1 MHYPSAFDEAYNAR
15 LVIFSKQRQEKVV
28 HASVITEWTQHEN
41 KIRVVHEVLQKLW
54 PDIAKPRDLPEQVLG
69 PGFDADAQ
77 I

>member
-1 MHYPSAFDEAYNAR
+1 M
-15 LVIFSKQRQEKVV
+15 

-41 KIRVVHEVLQKLW
+41 EIRVVHEVFQKLW